1 MNYFVSCPQKI
12 HTINTGSYQQGSKKT
27 VFTRTKTGRGIL
39 LLHSCS
45 NITVKHFRKASDEFY
60 NLRANMET
68 SLFDNDSVSIQVS
81 LTFFVKSIPQSPS
94 LGEYIYIYIY
104 IYIYYKLNNKT
115 FKIQLYL
122 DSYKSSTD

>member
-27 VFTRTKTGRGIL
+27 VFTQTKTGRGIL
-39 LLHSCS
+39 LLHSRS

-60 NLRANMET
+60 YLRANMQT
-68 SLFDNDSVSIQVS
+68 SLFDNDSVSIKVS

-104 IYIYYKLNNKT
+104 TYIYIY
-115 FKIQLYL
+115 ILYVYIYNMYIYICIYIL
-122 DSYKSSTD
+122 